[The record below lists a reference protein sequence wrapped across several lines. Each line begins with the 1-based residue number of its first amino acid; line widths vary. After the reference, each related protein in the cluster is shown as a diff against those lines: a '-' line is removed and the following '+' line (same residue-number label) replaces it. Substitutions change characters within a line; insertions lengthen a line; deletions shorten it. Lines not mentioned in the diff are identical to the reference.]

1 MLSRERACQSIRLLG
16 VTRSASRMLVD
27 LGVCRC
33 SRGNAS
39 SWIWCYKTRGWQ
51 LDPEPLGHEI
61 AEDVFCVLAVAE
73 ANAVSIVENLL
84 RILREGNAKSK
95 ATAANVF

>member
-1 MLSRERACQSIRLLG
+1 MLNSSMDG
-16 VTRSASRMLVD
+16 VTRRYLLKILSALSLLRVVRRGLISLGGVGFLVE
-27 LGVCRC
+27 
-33 SRGNAS
+33 
-39 SWIWCYKTRGWQ
+39 T
-51 LDPEPLGHEI
+51 DPEPLGHEI